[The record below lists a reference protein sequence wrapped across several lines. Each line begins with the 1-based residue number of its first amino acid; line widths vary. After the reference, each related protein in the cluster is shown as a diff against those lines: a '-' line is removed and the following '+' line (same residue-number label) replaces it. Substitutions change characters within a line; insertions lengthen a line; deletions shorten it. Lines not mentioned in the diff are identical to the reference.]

1 VFDTKGQTAGALPA
15 NLGQG
20 HYKQSSFLVNYGKK
34 VLLDLPG
41 NDLLQ
46 KSIKDKNS
54 LDRKFLQNIF

>member
-1 VFDTKGQTAGALPA
+1 VFYTKGQTAGVLPA

-41 NDLLQ
+41 NDSFAKKHQ
-46 KSIKDKNS
+46 
-54 LDRKFLQNIF
+54 RQKFLR